1 MGTGGISLSNAVA
14 SVAQKKSMG
23 FIIIFPMN
31 ITMLRHIFGHA
42 LLWGEAAKKTS
53 EIGDGKNRIC
63 CGKTSPFFLLVPW
76 WPRDFPSFSMVYRLN
91 AQSLKSHEATR
102 IWNESPLHNLYFQ
115 TLEPFGSQT
124 IAQNMGAWRT
134 SLVDLR
140 FATRIC
146 IIKVWTP
153 WRWEGI
159 KPNHQQSMMRQSI
172 MTI

>member
-1 MGTGGISLSNAVA
+1 
-14 SVAQKKSMG
+14 
-23 FIIIFPMN
+23 
-31 ITMLRHIFGHA
+31 
-42 LLWGEAAKKTS
+42 
-53 EIGDGKNRIC
+53 
-63 CGKTSPFFLLVPW
+63 LVPW

-102 IWNESPLHNLYFQ
+102 IWNESPLHNLYFE

-146 IIKVWTP
+146 IIKMWTP
-153 WRWEGI
+153 WKWEG
-159 KPNHQQSMMRQSI
+159 KTEPP
-172 MTI
+172 TINDEAIDNDYTIPLLNQV